1 MPIGVLVVF
10 SLSALVGVIGIT
22 LLIISNVSYFRRM
35 HDQAFGGG
43 RFWLRAD
50 VLTRREYLMNR
61 SGFGLTVAAIIAM
74 LSAPLFS

>member
-1 MPIGVLVVF
+1 MPIGILVVF
-10 SLSALVGVIGIT
+10 SVAALVGVIGIT
-22 LLIISNVSYFRRM
+22 LLVISNVSYFRRTR
-35 HDQAFGGG
+35 DQSFGGG

-61 SGFGLTVAAIIAM
+61 GGFGLAVVGLVGM

>member
-10 SLSALVGVIGIT
+10 SVSALVGVVGVT
-22 LLIISNVSYFRRM
+22 LLIISNVSYFRRTR
-35 HDQAFGGG
+35 DQSFWGG

-50 VLTRREYLMNR
+50 VLTRRECLMNR
-61 SGFGLTVAAIIAM
+61 AGFGLAVAGLVGM